1 MRRLARVLA
10 LPALVL
16 ALPGPAH
23 AAPGKYFAGET
34 IDGPGADVQ
43 RLGDVDVARDGTG
56 ALAYV
61 KRDAGVDHV
70 FVSRLIEGTWQPPER
85 LDAGLDAAAAQPVV
99 AASGGGR
106 LAVVFQNASGVFAAV
121 RPEAGGAWTAPAL
134 LAAGATNPAVDMSIN
149 GVAYVTFTVPG
160 TGGDVRAARLERTGT
175 DFTVLDAPL
184 DLDPARDAGR
194 RRQPLA
200 RRGRG
205 RRLGRRHVG
214 RGRSRGRAPAVRVP
228 AVRRAVGP
236 DARRVR
242 RRAGRAGRRPRRRH
256 RGRLELR
263 LGRLPPELR
272 RGGAQRRA
280 PARRLAVRGAR
291 GRRRRRAG
299 RRAAPGPRRAR
310 RRLRELGVDDVGRR
324 LLVGAQGR
332 PLRRGRCCWA
342 AASASVPSRPPWWPT
357 TATAPSPTS
366 RASPAARARCA
377 CAPTTTTPARARSPC
392 PGRRS
397 CSPIPAL
404 GPPDASRGLDA
415 AANRAGDVSVAFVQG
430 EGDGRRIVAA
440 AFDRAPGAFGGYTT
454 SRWRRFARPPLRWAT
469 SFELWGP
476 LTYRV
481 EIDGRAVATTSETS
495 VTVPSVIRD
504 GLHRWRVVA
513 TDRRGQST
521 ATASRFLRVDATKP
535 RVRLLR
541 APAWPRGHR
550 ARARER
556 HRSRAARGPRAS
568 STCASTGATARGAPR
583 SPARG
588 RPSPTAT
595 RARGGPRSASARP
608 TTRATPPWSRGPCA
622 SGDRGPRSV
631 TG

>member
-70 FVSRLIEGTWQPPER
+70 FASRLIEGTWQPPER

-106 LAVVFQNASGVFAAV
+106 LAVVFQNASGVFATV

-134 LAAGATNPAVDMSIN
+134 LATGATNPAVDMSIN

-194 RRQPLA
+194 A
-200 RRGRG
+200 DN
-205 RRLGRRHVG
+205 
-214 RGRSRGRAPAVRVP
+214 RSRVAVAADGSAVATWGEGGRVV
-228 AVRRAVGP
+228 
-236 DARRVR
+236 
-242 RRAGRAGRRPRRRH
+242 
-256 RGRLELR
+256 
-263 LGRLPPELR
+263 
-272 RGGAQRRA
+272 
-280 PARRLAVRGAR
+280 ARRLFEFRLSAAPSDLTLDAFADAPGGPADAPDVGIEDDSSYAWVVFRQSFGGVARNVARRLVGSQFEAPEAVDGGEPAGAPRLDLGGRGDGFASSASTTSGGAFSSALKDDRFGAGLLLGGGFGVGPFPAPVVAYNGDGAVAYQQGEPGGAR
-291 GRRRRRAG
+291 SL
-299 RRAAPGPRRAR
+299 
-310 RRLRELGVDDVGRR
+310 RLRPYDNDAR
-324 LLVGAQGR
+324 
-332 PLRRGRCCWA
+332 
-342 AASASVPSRPPWWPT
+342 
-357 TATAPSPTS
+357 S
-366 RASPAARARCA
+366 RAVAL
-377 CAPTTTTPARARSPC
+377 
-392 PGRRS
+392 PGEEVVLS
-397 CSPIPAL
+397 DSAL

-454 SRWRRFARPPLRWAT
+454 SGWRRFSRPPLRWAT

-521 ATASRFLRVDATKP
+521 STATRFLRVDATKP
-535 RVRLLR
+535 RVRFSAR
-541 APAWPRGHR
+541 RRGR
-550 ARARER
+550 VVTVSARA
-556 HRSRAARGPRAS
+556 SDTAAGGARAAGVEYVRVDWGDGS
-568 STCASTGATARGAPR
+568 
-583 SPARG
+583 G
-588 RPSPTAT
+588 RTTVP
-595 RARGGPRSASARP
+595 G
-608 TTRATPPWSRGPCA
+608 TRATVSHRYARKGRA
-622 SGDRGPRSV
+622 SIRVSATDDAGNAAVVTRSV
-631 TG
+631 RVG